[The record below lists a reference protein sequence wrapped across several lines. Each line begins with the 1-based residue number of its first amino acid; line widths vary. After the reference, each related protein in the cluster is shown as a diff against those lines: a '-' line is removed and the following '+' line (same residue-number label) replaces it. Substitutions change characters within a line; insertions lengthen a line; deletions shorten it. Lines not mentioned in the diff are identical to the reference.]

1 MHKLSTLM
9 LLALAALPSCMPF
22 HASAQAGYTQMAVD
36 GNIALATSGS
46 GLSGTVDQGFDS
58 AFGLGDERGSPYA
71 RLQLDAG
78 VPVIT
83 ISGFTFEETGT
94 GQLSSQFGVMAPGT
108 NVISNLKFTNLKGSL
123 AFQIDLGPVAVSPGV
138 ALDYF
143 DLEMSVRDTG
153 GLAQENIDVLAPVPM
168 AFLRGEA
175 SLGVVAAVAEI
186 GYIRVPQIREIE
198 GTFWDVEAMLEVRPM
213 PMLNFFA
220 GYRFLHVDG
229 KGNVDNQDFA
239 TDLDVSG
246 WMIGGGVRF

>member
-1 MHKLSTLM
+1 MHKLAIPM
-9 LLALAALPSCMPF
+9 LLLLAGLPSCMPF
-22 HASAQAGYTQMAVD
+22 HASGQVGYTQMAID
-36 GNIALATSGS
+36 GNIALATAGS

-83 ISGFTFEETGT
+83 VSGFAFEETGT
-94 GQLSSQFGVMAPGT
+94 GQLDSQFGVIVAGT
-108 NVISNLKFTNLKGSL
+108 NVISDLQFTNLKGSL
-123 AFQIDLGPVAVSPGV
+123 AFQIDLGPVAVSPGI

-143 DLEMSVRDTG
+143 DLEMTVRDTG

-175 SLGVVAAVAEI
+175 SLGVVAAVAEV
-186 GYIRVPQIREIE
+186 GFIRVPKIREIE
-198 GTFWDVEAMLEVRPM
+198 GTFWDAEAMLEVRPL
-213 PMLNFFA
+213 PMLHFFA

-229 KGNVDNQDFA
+229 EGTVDNQDFA